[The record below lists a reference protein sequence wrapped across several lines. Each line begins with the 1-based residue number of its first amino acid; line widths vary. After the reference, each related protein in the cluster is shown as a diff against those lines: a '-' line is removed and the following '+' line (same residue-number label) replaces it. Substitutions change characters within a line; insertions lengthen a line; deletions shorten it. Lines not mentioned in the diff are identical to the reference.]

1 MVGQEVSWDATQG
14 TRLLPACLA
23 SAVPK
28 KFLRTTNADF
38 PIGIWNLVPDASRVD
53 AATAIFYYL
62 ASEVL
67 GYYVQ
72 IEPFPDPSSSS
83 VFYPSDAL
91 HALAGCEQDAGN
103 WVCTGQATKIHVA
116 LGISL
121 ESPEL
126 QRQAD
131 TLNRQRIGGL
141 FQDLGDMG
149 YVIRHG
155 IYVKGSTAAKALANR
170 VFLDDPRTYNVS
182 QQDFFTLYRY
192 FSDISEIDAGRTGLV
207 PCDRWK
213 FSANE
218 ILNYHNL
225 SDVLETFRL
234 IEKDGELVAKC
245 SNSNWW
251 LAKSCK
257 QNCIPFLTQLIGD
270 IANQAMTLMFK
281 ALAAKYQLFGGVVV
295 TGNVYKFT
303 LWWFTNLKK
312 SVVQASTLSNH
323 FGMTGWL
330 GDLLLSRDVTSY

>member
-1 MVGQEVSWDATQG
+1 M
-14 TRLLPACLA
+14 TR
-23 SAVPK
+23 
-28 KFLRTTNADF
+28 
-38 PIGIWNLVPDASRVD
+38 G
-53 AATAIFYYL
+53 
-62 ASEVL
+62 
-67 GYYVQ
+67 
-72 IEPFPDPSSSS
+72 
-83 VFYPSDAL
+83 
-91 HALAGCEQDAGN
+91 
-103 WVCTGQATKIHVA
+103 
-116 LGISL
+116 
-121 ESPEL
+121 
-126 QRQAD
+126 
-131 TLNRQRIGGL
+131 
-141 FQDLGDMG
+141 
-149 YVIRHG
+149 
-155 IYVKGSTAAKALANR
+155 
-170 VFLDDPRTYNVS
+170 TYNVS

-323 FGMTGWL
+323 FGDDGMTWWSL
-330 GDLLLSRDVTSY
+330 TVTRCHELLDWIWFR